1 MEPGPSESSD
11 PKVALAATD
20 RPLPLRL
27 ATIDDER
34 APDGMAC
41 IGSFLGPKL
50 VARCVVPPDAAAF
63 LLERGLFAE
72 PVRLAL
78 AAREEP
84 PGLQCQLFAL
94 VDLPGDFFDA
104 PEGEEEEEEGA
115 APWADSLPGAAYDRA
130 IQEETGAPPAPGP
143 EEEAL
148 AGPDDE
154 GDEGDE
160 GDEEDEEELEDED
173 DDDALEND
181 ADDAADGPEEDVRE
195 DRQAAVF
202 LGQIVRFEHDR
213 KHPGDLALETMDVLR
228 TIVQGDVSE
237 VVDKVLEDLLGEAGP
252 P

>member
-1 MEPGPSESSD
+1 MEPVPPESS
-11 PKVALAATD
+11 PSPEPPESPVALAATD

-27 ATIDDER
+27 ATIEDER

-63 LLERGLFAE
+63 LLERGLFAQ

-78 AAREEP
+78 AAREEA

-94 VDLPGDFFDA
+94 VDLPGDFFET
-104 PEGEEEEEEGA
+104 PEEEEESA
-115 APWADSLPGAAYDRA
+115 SPWADSVPGTAYDRA
-130 IQEETGAPPAPGP
+130 VQGGPAS
-143 EEEAL
+143 A
-148 AGPDDE
+148 
-154 GDEGDE
+154 
-160 GDEEDEEELEDED
+160 
-173 DDDALEND
+173 
-181 ADDAADGPEEDVRE
+181 ADDAEGAEDAEDAGEGEDAEDPVEEE
-195 DRQAAVF
+195 EPGQERQAAVF
-202 LGQIVRFEHDR
+202 LGQIIRFDHDR

-252 P
+252 PP

>member
-1 MEPGPSESSD
+1 M
-11 PKVALAATD
+11 ALAATD

-27 ATIDDER
+27 ATIEDER
-34 APDGMAC
+34 APDGMSC

-63 LLERGLFAE
+63 LLERGLFTN

-78 AAREEP
+78 AAREES

-94 VDLPGDFFDA
+94 VELPGDFFNRA
-104 PEGEEEEEEGA
+104 EEEEEAE
-115 APWADSLPGAAYDRA
+115 APWADSVPGAAYDRA
-130 IQEETGAPPAPGP
+130 VSGAPAPEDDETEDAEEIDDSDEAG
-143 EEEAL
+143 EEA
-148 AGPDDE
+148 
-154 GDEGDE
+154 
-160 GDEEDEEELEDED
+160 
-173 DDDALEND
+173 
-181 ADDAADGPEEDVRE
+181 

-202 LGQIVRFEHDR
+202 LGQIIRFEKDR

-237 VVDKVLEDLLGEAGP
+237 VVDKVLEDLLGGAGP